1 MELKGTN
8 KDNFWKNHTLND
20 FQISA
25 IHKNVHLSKIT
36 SVCFLKDGRIVST
49 SDDLFIL
56 IYNKNTFKIEIRIN
70 ETKRICYMNVNKD
83 GILICCL
90 AGTFIN
96 LYEIKGKNYKIFQT
110 IKPYSFLINIIGKF
124 DDSFSIQ
131 KYIELKNGNIALLVW
146 GYAICFYEKN
156 KKSNKYSYLNKYSEN
171 VIDLCEI
178 DNNKYCIAL
187 KFNDL
192 LQFLDMNLNKITGTI
207 ECSSFSF
214 SESKN
219 KLLLMNKKD
228 LFLIGKYDIVLV
240 DIKKKQK
247 IKEIKFEIS
256 DKLSSIYKLTD
267 NTIIIGCCNNYIDQ
281 LQYDEKKQKFKKV
294 SCIGIKNPDS
304 SALNI
309 VNSISI
315 FNNDLIVSPYYNKNT
330 KFSLIIY
337 KFKKINK

>member
-25 IHKNVHLSKIT
+25 IHKNVHISEIT

-49 SDDLFIL
+49 SDDKFIL

-131 KYIELKNGNIALLVW
+131 KFIEIKNGNIALLVW
-146 GYAICFYEKN
+146 GYALCFYEKN
-156 KKSNKYSYLNKYSEN
+156 KKSLKYSYLNKYSEN
-171 VIDLCEI
+171 VTDLCEI
-178 DNNKYCIAL
+178 DNNQYCIAL
-187 KFNDL
+187 KFNNL
-192 LQFLDMNLNKITGTI
+192 LQFLDMNLNQITATI
-207 ECSSFSF
+207 QCSSFYF

-228 LFLIGKYDIVLV
+228 LFLIGKYEIVLV

-247 IKEIKFEIS
+247 VKEIKFENI
-256 DKLSSIYKLTD
+256 DIVSSIYKLTD
-267 NTIIIGCCNNYIDQ
+267 NTIIIGYCNNYIEQ
-281 LQYDEKKQKFKKV
+281 LKYDEKKKEFKMV
-294 SCIGIKNPDS
+294 SRMGIKKFDS
-304 SALNI
+304 SVRNK

-315 FNNDLIVSPYYNKNT
+315 FNNDLIVAPYYNNYSD
-330 KFSLIIY
+330 FSLIIY
-337 KFKKINK
+337 KFKNNK